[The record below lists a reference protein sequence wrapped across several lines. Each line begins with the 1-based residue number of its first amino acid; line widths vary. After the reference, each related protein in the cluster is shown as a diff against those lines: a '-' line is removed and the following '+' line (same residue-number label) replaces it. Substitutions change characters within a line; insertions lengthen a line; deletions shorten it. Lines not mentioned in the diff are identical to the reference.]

1 MYQNPHWKSPF
12 WIYNDETFGFRFCYT
27 KIKIALLWA
36 SEMTQQSIQA
46 GRDLYFH
53 VWSKEITNSSA
64 RFFIVATREDFH
76 GTYMHVMPK
85 HRTFYEIIRKTDP
98 CKLFFDIEC
107 SLELN
112 PEFDYNLAMDVFR
125 KRVCFEMMTYFSDRF
140 PRDVIRRLRDNTMS
154 NHFFIEKDS
163 TNGVKFSRHLIF
175 FVQPGVVFRNYKEVK
190 SFVNRLLTSIHKEA
204 LFDSNSRTFQN
215 IEAGQDASKIQ
226 LMRKLF
232 VLKSIGGEARLN
244 LMIDNSI
251 YTKDRNFRLVLSS
264 KFKAQPKRF
273 CYPFNGLT
281 NFRDER
287 PTVDFAYF
295 QSALISFSRRE
306 VEMLNMITINV
317 DDQVEI
323 PMDVDNVQLKVKND
337 VCFVPGRVRRRRL
350 AAPSNYRRRVNQRFP
365 QLLNYFESYVIKQWP
380 EYEGSAVFPYQPP
393 ACYAQSQRAYI
404 TSVKISADERELV
417 SISVVNNRFCW
428 HVGRRHKSNNIF
440 FQITPA
446 TFSFCQKCYDTD
458 CRGATSPLFPI
469 PVRFF

>member
-46 GRDLYFH
+46 GRELYFH
-53 VWSKEITNSSA
+53 VWSKEITNSSG

-107 SLELN
+107 SLDLN
-112 PEFDYNLAMDVFR
+112 PDFDYNLAMDVFR

-140 PRDVIRRLRDNTMS
+140 PRDIIRRLRDNTMS

-232 VLKSIGGEARLN
+232 VLKSIGGEERLN
-244 LMIDNSI
+244 LMIDDTSYDNS
-251 YTKDRNFRLVLSS
+251 RNLRFVQSS
-264 KFKAQPKRF
+264 MFKARPK
-273 CYPFNGLT
+273 
-281 NFRDER
+281 
-287 PTVDFAYF
+287 
-295 QSALISFSRRE
+295 
-306 VEMLNMITINV
+306 
-317 DDQVEI
+317 
-323 PMDVDNVQLKVKND
+323 
-337 VCFVPGRVRRRRL
+337 
-350 AAPSNYRRRVNQRFP
+350 
-365 QLLNYFESYVIKQWP
+365 
-380 EYEGSAVFPYQPP
+380 
-393 ACYAQSQRAYI
+393 
-404 TSVKISADERELV
+404 
-417 SISVVNNRFCW
+417 
-428 HVGRRHKSNNIF
+428 
-440 FQITPA
+440 
-446 TFSFCQKCYDTD
+446 
-458 CRGATSPLFPI
+458 
-469 PVRFF
+469 